1 VNFIA
6 LDYWDVAL
14 AALLLFLNAGLSFV
28 LHLGLGTRLLIAG
41 ARMVVQL
48 TLVGLVL
55 KALFTLASP
64 WLTGFAAAVMVLF
77 AGREAMARQER
88 RFKGFWSYGLGTGS
102 MMAAG
107 TIVTVFALTTQ
118 IHAEPWYDPRYALPI
133 LGMILGNT
141 MNGVS
146 LGLDRLVSGARLQRT
161 AIEARLMLGADASEA
176 MHGVVSDAM
185 RAGLI
190 PTING
195 MAAAGLVSLPGMMTG
210 QILAGVEPVEAVKY
224 QILIMF
230 LIGGGTGL
238 GTFVAVLGGSK
249 RLTDARHRLRLDRLS
264 EKTNA

>member
-1 VNFIA
+1 VNFVA
-6 LDYWDVAL
+6 LSYLDIAL
-14 AALLLFLNAGLSFV
+14 AAVLLIMNAALS
-28 LHLGLGTRLLIAG
+28 LALRLGLARRLLIAG

-48 TLVGLVL
+48 TLIGLVL
-55 KALFTLASP
+55 KALFELASP
-64 WLTGFAAAVMVLF
+64 TFTALAALIMVLF

-88 RFKGFWSYGLGTGS
+88 RFTGFWTYGIGTGS

-107 TIVTVFALTTQ
+107 IIVTVFGLTTQ
-118 IHAEPWYDPRYALPI
+118 ISPDPWYHPRYALPI

-146 LGLDRLVSGARLQRT
+146 LGLDRLVSGAVVQRA
-161 AIEARLMLGADASEA
+161 AIEARLTLGATATQA
-176 MHGVVSDAM
+176 MRGVTREAM

-238 GTFVAVLGGSK
+238 GLFAAVMMGAR
-249 RLTDARHRLRLDRLS
+249 RLTDPRHRLRLDRLGAKDDS
-264 EKTNA
+264 